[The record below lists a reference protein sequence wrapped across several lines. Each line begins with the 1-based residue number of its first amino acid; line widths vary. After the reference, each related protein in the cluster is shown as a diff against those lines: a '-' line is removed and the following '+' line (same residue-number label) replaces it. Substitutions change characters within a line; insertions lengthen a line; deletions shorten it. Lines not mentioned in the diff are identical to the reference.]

1 MSSKSEISR
10 KKLTKALI
18 ELLQICPFDRITVS
32 NLTEKA
38 GVSRSAFYSN
48 YKHIE
53 DILTDAILESLK
65 DSFGEKF
72 SDESYAYGREF
83 VYDYIDYFDKYGK
96 LLLAISKWDLLDFIN
111 ISASKAV
118 NPAMKSYYSDPY
130 IQNYIEYYQYFTIAS
145 IYFTCLAWLKKG
157 KKETKEE
164 LYDICLHFYDI
175 SLQKRL
181 EQKREQE

>member
-10 KKLTKALI
+10 KKLAKALI
-18 ELLQICPFDRITVS
+18 ELLQVCPFDRITVS
-32 NLTEKA
+32 SLTEKA

-48 YKHIE
+48 YKRIE

-65 DSFGEKF
+65 ESFDEKF
-72 SDESYAYGREF
+72 MDENYVYSRNF
-83 VYDYIDYFDKYGK
+83 VCDFIDYFDKYGK
-96 LLLAISKWDLLDFIN
+96 LLLVISKWDLLDFIT
-111 ISASKAV
+111 ISTSKTV
-118 NPAMKSYYSDPY
+118 DSTLQSYYDDPL
-130 IQNYIEYYQYFTIAS
+130 IQNHIEYFQYFTVANM
-145 IYFTCLAWLKKG
+145 YFTCLAWLRKG

-164 LYDICLHFYDI
+164 LCDICLHFYDI

>member
-1 MSSKSEISR
+1 MSSKSETSR
-10 KKLTKALI
+10 KKLAKALI
-18 ELLQICPFDRITVS
+18 ELLQVCPFDRITVS

-48 YKHIE
+48 YKRIE

-65 DSFGEKF
+65 ESFDEKF
-72 SDESYAYGREF
+72 MDENYVYSRNF
-83 VYDYIDYFDKYGK
+83 VCDFIDYFDKYGK
-96 LLLAISKWDLLDFIN
+96 LLLVISKWDLLDFIT
-111 ISASKAV
+111 ISTSKTV
-118 NPAMKSYYSDPY
+118 DSTLQSYYDDPL
-130 IQNYIEYYQYFTIAS
+130 IQNHIEYFQYFTVANM
-145 IYFTCLAWLKKG
+145 YFTCLAWLKKG

-164 LYDICLHFYDI
+164 LYEICLHFYDI